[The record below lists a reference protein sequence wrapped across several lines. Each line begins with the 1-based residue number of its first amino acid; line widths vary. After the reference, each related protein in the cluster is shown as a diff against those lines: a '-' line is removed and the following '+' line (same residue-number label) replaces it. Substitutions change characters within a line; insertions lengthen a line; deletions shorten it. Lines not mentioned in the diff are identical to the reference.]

1 MKKKNNKICCYSGLT
16 EKIES
21 IETKISEIR
30 KSLID
35 MRDNFTVDSDD
46 VVSSIPTVVV
56 VKEETGDGN
65 EEHGELCDCIKCEP
79 NWPGEQESN
88 TTVYEAVREICLDS
102 LFDVESKGDA

>member
-1 MKKKNNKICCYSGLT
+1 MKKKNNKICYYGGLT

-35 MRDNFTVDSDD
+35 MRDNFTVDSDNII
-46 VVSSIPTVVV
+46 SSIPTVVV
-56 VKEETGDGN
+56 EEGTGDEN